1 MPDSGE
7 PVTLGEVYRRLTSIE
22 HRIDVSSESV
32 SRQISEQSKNYVH
45 IDRYLAERQATGERI
60 GVAEADIAE
69 IQADTKWL
77 RRTILLAVA
86 GFVVNICV
94 GVLVLLIGVGIKG

>member
-1 MPDSGE
+1 MPDE
-7 PVTLGEVYRRLTSIE
+7 PVTLGEVYRRLISIE
-22 HRIDVSSESV
+22 HRIDVGNEQV
-32 SRQISEQSKNYVH
+32 QRQISESSKSYVH

-60 GVAEADIAE
+60 GALEADVNE
-69 IQADTKWL
+69 IRADTKWL

-94 GVLVLLIGVGIKG
+94 GVIVLLIGIGIRG